1 MSQRS
6 TSVDLAV
13 LTPRP
18 QQAET
23 GALAKPCSGAS
34 LSVRSVSHSFGDV
47 QVLDQVD
54 FEVDAGEVH
63 CLLGPSGSGKS
74 TLLRLIAGLE
84 TLRVGEIE
92 ISGRQMADAGHGLP
106 PEQRPIGFVFQ
117 DYALFPHLDVA
128 SNVGFGISDR
138 AGRRRQAMRL
148 LDDVGMAAF
157 AGAMPHT
164 LSGGQQQRV
173 ALARALARRP
183 HVMLL
188 DEPFS
193 GLDAKLRDEVRRST
207 LDVLRRRDVATVVV
221 THDPREALLVADRIS
236 VLRAGRVVQTGT
248 PEQVYSQ
255 SVDPEVAEVFGPVNR
270 FVGLVQD
277 GGLVTPWGVVKTQG
291 LRDGRQVE
299 AMIRAESIVLRRPST
314 VNGQAGLRHDA
325 RDVPADASSGSP
337 NDAAPSAGI
346 VVALQRTGGS
356 VDLVVQTAG
365 GANVHANDFARRG
378 WAVGDRVAVSA
389 DPDDVVIRPLQVEV

>member
-1 MSQRS
+1 MTEP
-6 TSVDLAV
+6 TSSDRVDLAV
-13 LTPRP
+13 LTPASEHID
-18 QQAET
+18 QD
-23 GALAKPCSGAS
+23 ALHSPCSGAS
-34 LSVRSVSHSFGDV
+34 LSVRGVSHAFGDV
-47 QVLDQVD
+47 QVLDGVD

-84 TLRVGEIE
+84 TLSTGEIE
-92 ISGRQMADAGHGLP
+92 ISGQRMADADMGLP

-117 DYALFPHLDVA
+117 DYALFPHLDVV
-128 SNVGFGISDR
+128 SNVGFGIAER
-138 AGRRRQAMRL
+138 KGRVEQAMRL
-148 LDDVGMAAF
+148 LDDVGMVDF
-157 AGAMPHT
+157 ARAMPHT

-193 GLDAKLRDEVRRST
+193 GLDAKLRDEVRRNT

-236 VLRAGRVVQTGT
+236 VLRAGRLVQTGT
-248 PEQVYSQ
+248 PEEVYSQ

-270 FVGLVQD
+270 FVGLVSD
-277 GGLVTPWGVVKTQG
+277 GGVVTPWGTVQAG
-291 LRDGRQVE
+291 ELEEGCQVE
-299 AMIRAESIVLRRPST
+299 AMIRAESVVL
-314 VNGQAGLRHDA
+314 VAA
-325 RDVPADASSGSP
+325 EDVEATSETSSAVGP
-337 NDAAPSAGI
+337 GGV

-365 GANVHANDFARRG
+365 GANVHANDLARRG
-378 WAVGDRVAVSA
+378 WAVGDRVVVSA
-389 DPDDVVIRPLQVEV
+389 DPADVVIRPLQVEA